1 MMKTTALLTL
11 ATVTMITGTAHA
23 SSSYCN
29 EPRSKWMSMDEA
41 RASVTKMGYKVRK
54 MKVDD
59 GCYEAYAIDDNGTP
73 DGDLYQPRDR
83 SHRQDEAGRLME
95 GHTLA
100 TTKPAA
106 NRCRQRYGSGT
117 RSSGCF
123 TGRWQDS
130 SCSPSQPA
138 MNGTSHMKLAG
149 YAIAGLV
156 APAAD
161 LGVHRPAPCT
171 LLGLCA
177 RAWRGHSF
185 LRDTMQM
192 RAPRYL
198 GHNPAGGAM
207 VIALLSAISVIS
219 LTGYMMTTDSF
230 WGVEWVEEVHEVSVY
245 ATLGLIALHVLGVI
259 VASSEH
265 SENLVL
271 AMFTG
276 RKRR

>member
-1 MMKTTALLTL
+1 MRTHQQSTSAGSEPLPAEVRVWDPFVRMFHWSL
-11 ATVTMITGTAHA
+11 AGLFMFAFATG
-23 SSSYCN
+23 
-29 EPRSKWMSMDEA
+29 DEW
-41 RASVTKMGYKVRK
+41 
-54 MKVDD
+54 D
-59 GCYEAYAIDDNGTP
+59 
-73 DGDLYQPRDR
+73 
-83 SHRQDEAGRLME
+83 
-95 GHTLA
+95 
-100 TTKPAA
+100 KP
-106 NRCRQRYGSGT
+106 
-117 RSSGCF
+117 
-123 TGRWQDS
+123 
-130 SCSPSQPA
+130 
-138 MNGTSHMKLAG
+138 HELAG
-149 YAIAGLV
+149 YAIAGLI
-156 APAAD
+156 ALRLIWGFCGPR
-161 LGVHRPAPCT
+161 H
-171 LLGLCA
+171 A
-177 RAWRGHSF
+177 RFSDFVRSPRQVFAFMRQ
-185 LRDTMQM
+185 TMQM

>member
-1 MMKTTALLTL
+1 M
-11 ATVTMITGTAHA
+11 
-23 SSSYCN
+23 
-29 EPRSKWMSMDEA
+29 
-41 RASVTKMGYKVRK
+41 
-54 MKVDD
+54 
-59 GCYEAYAIDDNGTP
+59 
-73 DGDLYQPRDR
+73 
-83 SHRQDEAGRLME
+83 RQ
-95 GHTLA
+95 
-100 TTKPAA
+100 
-106 NRCRQRYGSGT
+106 
-117 RSSGCF
+117 
-123 TGRWQDS
+123 
-130 SCSPSQPA
+130 
-138 MNGTSHMKLAG
+138 
-149 YAIAGLV
+149 
-156 APAAD
+156 
-161 LGVHRPAPCT
+161 
-171 LLGLCA
+171 
-177 RAWRGHSF
+177 
-185 LRDTMQM
+185 TMQM